1 MKKNILVVGPALSQS
16 GYGVHARTVLR
27 SLKSRGD
34 LFEIFIHN
42 LNWGQ
47 TSWLWED
54 DEERRWIDE
63 RMLATVH
70 HQQAQGTYDASIQ
83 VTIPN
88 EWKKLAPVN
97 IGCTAGIE
105 ATKITPQWVQQS
117 YLMDKIIVVSNFAR
131 EGFINTVHEMV
142 NEQTGEKVDVAA
154 KGPIEVVNY
163 PHVPTQPEEI
173 DLNLTSDFNF
183 LLVSQWSPRKNFEN
197 TIRWFIEEFI
207 DQDVGLVVKTS
218 TANNSYL
225 DFVHTKNRVQQ
236 LLRDPKYADRK
247 CKINL
252 LHGYLTKGQ
261 LQSVY
266 THPSVK
272 CLINIAHGEGF
283 GLPMFEAAGAGLPVL
298 TIGWGG
304 QSDFLYV
311 PEKKKG
317 SKKKTMVAKFAEVD
331 FTVGPISP
339 EAVWEG
345 VLHADASWAFPEQGS
360 FKMKLRDIY
369 KKYRVY
375 KNRATDLKSHIEKNF
390 TTEKQYELFV
400 NQVADAMQLSTEAF
414 DVSGWL
420 KDLSVEEYE

>member
-1 MKKNILVVGPALSQS
+1 MKKNVLVVAPALSQS

-27 SLKSRGD
+27 SLRSRSD
-34 LFEIFIHN
+34 LYEIFIHN

-54 DEERRWIDE
+54 DNERRWIDE

-70 HQQAQGTYDASIQ
+70 HQQSGGTYDISLQ

-88 EWKKLAPVN
+88 EWKKLAPIN

-105 ATKITPQWVQQS
+105 ATKITPQWIQQS

-131 EGFINTVHEMV
+131 EGFINTVHEMTHG
-142 NEQTGEKVDVAA
+142 QTGEKVGVSA

-163 PHVPTQPEEI
+163 PYVPTESADIELP
-173 DLNLTSDFNF
+173 LACDFNF

-207 DQDVGLVVKTS
+207 DQNVGLIVKTS

-225 DFVHTKNRVQQ
+225 DFVHTKNRIEQ
-236 LLRDPKYADRK
+236 LLNEPQYADRK
-247 CKINL
+247 CKVNL

-261 LQSVY
+261 MKSVY
-266 THPSVK
+266 THPNVK

-283 GLPMFEAAGAGLPVL
+283 GLPMLEAAGAGLPVL
-298 TIGWGG
+298 TVGWGG
-304 QSDFLYV
+304 QADFLYM
-311 PEKKKG
+311 PEKRKG

-345 VLHADASWAFPEQGS
+345 VLHADAFWAFPEQGS
-360 FKMKLRDIY
+360 FKMKLRDVH

-375 KNRATDLKSHIEKNF
+375 KNRAAALKSHIQSEFTEEKKF
-390 TTEKQYELFV
+390 AEFCSHL
-400 NQVADAMQLSTEAF
+400 
-414 DVSGWL
+414 
-420 KDLSVEEYE
+420 EEYAFNVDNWMNELSDIVKEYE